1 MKKKTILYLSI
12 VLLAVLCFWYFNS
25 MDSTSGYDTSAQGAS
40 TTKGQ
45 FVPEQ
50 TTDYIYTTVE
60 TESKFYYEAAT
71 VGVLLLAAVVFFIR
85 KRAKKIKNEK

>member
-1 MKKKTILYLSI
+1 MKKKIIFYSCILLFS
-12 VLLAVLCFWYFNS
+12 AACFWYFNS
-25 MDSTSGYDTSAQGAS
+25 MRSQSGYDTSDQGISA
-40 TTKGQ
+40 TKGQ

-60 TESKFYYEAAT
+60 TESNFYYLTAI
-71 VGVLLLAAVVFFIR
+71 VGALLILAIIFFFR